1 MNPSNP
7 GHPPLDSRDVA
18 LIELAPG
25 VNVTQEFLDELP
37 QNQVQPFIDGCTD
50 MLEWRVV
57 PHEEVLKILEAD
69 AQNGR
74 LIPHEEVLRI
84 IQR

>member
-1 MNPSNP
+1 MHFDHNSNDFHAHYRNETINTLTDETDLIHLTE
-7 GHPPLDSRDVA
+7 GYTISRW
-18 LIELAPG
+18 LYNELSPEQLNSLMKG
-25 VNVTQEFLDELP
+25 
-37 QNQVQPFIDGCTD
+37 I
-50 MLEWRVV
+50 
-57 PHEEVLKILEAD
+57 AD

>member
-1 MNPSNP
+1 MNSIPV
-7 GHPPLDSRDVA
+7 HPPLDSGDVA
-18 LIELAPG
+18 LTELAPG
-25 VNVTQEFLDELP
+25 VHVTQEFLDELP

-84 IQR
+84 IRR

>member
-1 MNPSNP
+1 MHFDHNLN
-7 GHPPLDSRDVA
+7 A
-18 LIELAPG
+18 LNYDNL
-25 VNVTQEFLDELP
+25 NVTINTLTDE
-37 QNQVQPFIDGCTD
+37 TD
-50 MLEWRVV
+50 LIHLTEGYSISRWLYNELSPEQLNSLMTG
-57 PHEEVLKILEAD
+57 IAD

>member
-1 MNPSNP
+1 MHFDHNLN
-7 GHPPLDSRDVA
+7 A
-18 LIELAPG
+18 LNYDNL
-25 VNVTQEFLDELP
+25 NVTINTLTDE
-37 QNQVQPFIDGCTD
+37 TD
-50 MLEWRVV
+50 LIHLTEGYSISRWLYNELSPEQLNSLM
-57 PHEEVLKILEAD
+57 KGIAD

>member
-1 MNPSNP
+1 VHFDHNLN
-7 GHPPLDSRDVA
+7 A
-18 LIELAPG
+18 LNYDNL
-25 VNVTQEFLDELP
+25 NVTINTLTDE
-37 QNQVQPFIDGCTD
+37 TD
-50 MLEWRVV
+50 LIHLTEGYSISRWLYNELSPEQLNSLM
-57 PHEEVLKILEAD
+57 KGIAD